1 MPSLYLVRAVQ
12 TPTDISNIRPCTGVR
27 GIWPV
32 ITYNGNAVITEEGVC
47 YFVVEPIMNVINS
60 YGFIH
65 DGIEYVFNIRDS
77 TIMLCRVESYVETVV
92 GKCQSPWPAE
102 TKASFYVNVVR
113 SDHTS
118 VTVDMINYAL
128 IATIT
133 VAFFGTQ
140 NQHLN

>member
-1 MPSLYLVRAVQ
+1 MPSLYLVRSVQ
-12 TPTDISNIRPCTGVR
+12 TPTDISNIRPCSGVR
-27 GIWPV
+27 GVWPV
-32 ITYNGNAVITEEGVC
+32 IIHNGRAVVTEDGVC
-47 YFVVEPIMNVINS
+47 YFVVEPIMNIINS

-65 DGIEYVFNIRDS
+65 DGIEYVFKICDS
-77 TIMLCRVESYVETVV
+77 TITLRRVDSYVETIV
-92 GKCQSPWPAE
+92 GTCQSPWPAE
-102 TKASFYVNVVR
+102 TKASFYVNVVC